1 VKLIKILQ
9 TLVVQKFCKSDG
21 TSIADV
27 IMVSFQNPQD
37 ESRQQRG
44 MLITLSFNPV
54 AAHEFNATAGDVI
67 L

>member
-1 VKLIKILQ
+1 
-9 TLVVQKFCKSDG
+9 
-21 TSIADV
+21 
-27 IMVSFQNPQD
+27 MVSFQNPQD